1 MRVELQESDCVASLS
16 LTKSTKSCTIGCD
29 SPFTKASAREKN
41 RKKGC
46 VWQRLWVGDDVLFT
60 LDLI

>member
-46 VWQRLWVGDDVLFT
+46 VWQRLWSEMMCC
-60 LDLI
+60 